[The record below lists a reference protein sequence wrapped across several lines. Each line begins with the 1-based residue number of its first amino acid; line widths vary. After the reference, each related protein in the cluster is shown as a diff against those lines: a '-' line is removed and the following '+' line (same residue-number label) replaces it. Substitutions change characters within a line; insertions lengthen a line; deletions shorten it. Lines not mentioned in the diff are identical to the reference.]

1 MAEEA
6 KNIKSVEDSGLDKE
20 TALYRDLVQVPT
32 TFEDGF
38 NFRTFIG
45 VLFVCIVMM
54 PTSIYLGLTMGLA
67 LGPAAEWVTIIL
79 FADVARRSFK
89 PLKRQEIYMLYY
101 VAASLMTFAGGR
113 ALAGGPMAQVIWK
126 QYLCNTPFAQEMGV
140 FPFPTWYIP
149 APGSGGLTGRTFL
162 HSDWI
167 IPVVIM
173 FGMGVYGRVAWVCMG
188 YSLFRVTSDM
198 ERLPFPMASIASE
211 GATALAESSQEG
223 ESWRWRVFSI
233 GSVLGMAFG
242 AVYSLVPMLT
252 KAFFGEPVMLL
263 PIPWI
268 DTTVQ
273 TEGLLPA
280 AETGIATNLGMVIVG
295 MVLPFWL
302 VFGSFLAS
310 MTHMFV
316 NPLLHELGI
325 LTHWRPGMD
334 TIMTDFMNRVD
345 FWMSFGIGTSL
356 SIAVLG
362 FWHVINGVR
371 KARRERAAGINRRSW
386 KDVPEG
392 RGDFSIRL
400 ALTIFGIGTLVT
412 TLVAWYMLTH
422 PSYPV
427 DEAGKV
433 LAGATPWAEQSGYT
447 KIALPLI
454 LFGFAFIYTP
464 LMSYVNARM
473 WGLTGKTVQFPM
485 LREATFIL
493 SGYQGAAI
501 WCAPF
506 PLRDY
511 GRNAQSFRV
520 FELTG
525 TKFTSIIK
533 AELCLYPITFVASFV
548 FWQYV
553 WHYGDPI
560 PSPTYPFAQKM
571 WQLHALKQ
579 CLVWSATA
587 KTGGQSLFF
596 LAFKLKYVIFGLALG
611 LSLFALLASIKAPT
625 LMLYGFVGGMSQIPH
640 VLLPE
645 FVGALLGRYYFARLI
660 GREKWRRYTPVLAAG
675 FFCGVGLISMIG
687 VAFML
692 LRGCITP
699 RPYLILPGG

>member
-1 MAEEA
+1 MAEEP
-6 KNIKSVEDSGLDKE
+6 KNIKPVENDGIDKE
-20 TALYRDLVQVPT
+20 SALYRDLVQVPT

-38 NFRTFIG
+38 NFRTFMG
-45 VLFVCIVMM
+45 VIFVCVVMM
-54 PTSIYLGLTMGLA
+54 PTSIYLGLTMGLS

-79 FADVARRSFK
+79 FADIARRSFK

-101 VAASLMTFAGGR
+101 VAASLMTFAGGH
-113 ALAGGPMAQVIWK
+113 ALAGGPLAQVIWK

-140 FPFPTWYIP
+140 FPFPTWFIP
-149 APGSGGLTGRTFL
+149 GPESPGLLGRTFL
-162 HSDWI
+162 HKDWI
-167 IPVVIM
+167 APVVLM
-173 FGMGVYGRVAWVCMG
+173 LGMGVYGRVAWVCMG
-188 YSLFRVTSDM
+188 YSLFRITSDI
-198 ERLPFPMASIASE
+198 ERLPFPMAPIASE

-252 KAFFGEPVMLL
+252 KAFFGESVMLL

-280 AETGIATNLGMVIVG
+280 AETGMTTNLGIIIVG

-310 MTHMFV
+310 MVSVFV
-316 NPLLHELGI
+316 NPLMHEMGI

-334 TIMTDFMNRVD
+334 TIMTNFMNRVD
-345 FWMSFGIGTSL
+345 FYLSFGIGTSMA
-356 SIAVLG
+356 IAILG
-362 FWHVINGVR
+362 IYQVVKGIR
-371 KARRERAAGINRRSW
+371 KARRERAAGITKRSW
-386 KDVPEG
+386 SDVPEG
-392 RGDFSIRL
+392 RGDFSIKL
-400 ALTIFGIGTLVT
+400 ALSLFGVLSLATVL
-412 TLVAWYMLTH
+412 LSWYLLTH
-422 PSYPV
+422 PHYPT
-427 DEAGKV
+427 DPKTGK
-433 LAGATPWAEQSGYT
+433 LLEGAVPWGEQGQYT
-447 KIALPLI
+447 RIALPFI
-454 LFGFAFIYTP
+454 LFGFGFIYTP

-473 WGLTGKTVQFPM
+473 RGLTGKSVGFPM

-493 SGYQGAAI
+493 SGYRGTAI

-506 PLRDY
+506 PMRDY
-511 GRNAQSFRV
+511 GANAQRFRV

-525 TKFTSIIK
+525 TKFTSVIK
-533 AELCLYPITFVASFV
+533 AELCLYPITFIASLV

-579 CLVWSATA
+579 CLVWSATSS
-587 KTGGQSLFF
+587 GGKSLFF
-596 LAFKLKYVIFGLALG
+596 LAFKLKYVLFGLGLG
-611 LSLFALLASIKAPT
+611 LSVFALLTALKAPT
-625 LMLYGFVGGMSQIPH
+625 LMLYGFVGGLSSIPH
-640 VLLPE
+640 MLLPE
-645 FVGALLGRYYFARLI
+645 FIGALLGRYYFARLV
-660 GREKWRRYTPVLAAG
+660 GREKWRRYTPVLLAG